1 MSKESTPRL
10 PGESGATLILAIA
23 FLLVIGAIGSA
34 VMTSV
39 ASGVSNRRTLDQV
52 RDRQYAADGGVEFA
66 IAKVRALP
74 LPGGPG
80 LADCGGTVN
89 IDHYNTTLNSVPIR
103 IDCANQSAITP
114 SGFLQR
120 NVVFAACRDTGARCA
135 NANIVVR
142 AQVNYE
148 AQSAGSTLN
157 VTRTWVQSWSVNR

>member
-10 PGESGATLILAIA
+10 SGERGATLILAIA

-39 ASGVSNRRTLDQV
+39 ASGISNRRTLDQV
-52 RDRQYAADGGVEFA
+52 RNKQYAADGGVEFA
-66 IAKVRALP
+66 IAQVRAVP

-80 LADCGGTVN
+80 VAPCRTGAIT
-89 IDHYNTTLNSVPIR
+89 DHYNTTLNAINIR
-103 IDCANQSAITP
+103 VDCANHSTITP

-120 NVVFAACRDTGARCA
+120 NVVFTACVDTGAQCT
-135 NANIVVR
+135 NPNTIVR

-148 AQSAGSTLN
+148 ARSAGSTLN

>member
-1 MSKESTPRL
+1 MSKERTPRL
-10 PGESGATLILAIA
+10 SGESGATLILAIA

-52 RDRQYAADGGVEFA
+52 RNRQYAADGGVEYA
-66 IAKVRALP
+66 IAQVRAVP

-80 LADCGGTVN
+80 LAPCRTGGIT
-89 IDHYNTTLNSVPIR
+89 DHYNTTLNLINIR
-103 IDCANQSAITP
+103 IDCANQSTITP

-120 NVVFAACRDTGARCA
+120 NVVFAACVDTGAKCT

-148 AQSAGSTLN
+148 AISAGSTLN
-157 VTRTWVQSWSVNR
+157 ITRTWVQSWSVNR